1 MFIPYATEG
10 RLDRKLDAWKE
21 REKVGFDFFSV
32 RYLSTFLCQQK
43 SVKVQRV
50 EPRSTPN
57 RASASYIP
65 NLDEKKDGADG

>member
-32 RYLSTFLCQQK
+32 RYLSTLGNFLCQQK

-50 EPRSTPN
+50 ELLEAHLIERL
-57 RASASYIP
+57 RAIFRI
-65 NLDEKKDGADG
+65 